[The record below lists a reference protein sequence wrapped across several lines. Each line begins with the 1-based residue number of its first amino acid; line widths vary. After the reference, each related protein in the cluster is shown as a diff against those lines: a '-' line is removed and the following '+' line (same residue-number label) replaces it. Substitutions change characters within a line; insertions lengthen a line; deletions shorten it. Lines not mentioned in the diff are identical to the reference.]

1 VLEFIKG
8 CRFVFKDFI
17 EIGIPV
23 YTRTSFDPVG
33 KSLGNKAQVPVPF
46 NPVDMPDLIVV
57 KVKGIL

>member
-1 VLEFIKG
+1 MLEFIKG

-17 EIGIPV
+17 EIGILL
-23 YTRTSFDPVG
+23 YPVG
-33 KSLGNKAQVPVPF
+33 KSPGNKAQVPVPF